1 MGFLDRLLGREPR
14 EQTPGMYQGGGTPR
28 PRYQQAPGQN
38 PAYGTAPVYGSAA
51 STGRSEDEV
60 AIERYRYLL
69 RTAPP
74 DRVEEAHAE
83 AFAQLTPEQRNQV
96 LAQLSE
102 TVPPNERATSDDPRD
117 LARMATRAEMRNP
130 GTLERNFGAS
140 RGPGFGSMLGASM
153 LGTIGGMVIGSA
165 VADMMFGSS
174 FGDPGQD
181 FAGDEGGGEA
191 GAEEAGGEEAG
202 AEPVEASGAEGGDA
216 GADAG
221 DGGGGF
227 FGDMFGGGDGGGDF
241 GGDFGG
247 GEF

>member
-14 EQTPGMYQGGGTPR
+14 EQTPGMYQGGRTPQPQYR
-28 PRYQQAPGQN
+28 QAPGQT
-38 PAYGTAPVYGSAA
+38 PDYGTAPVYGSAA

-74 DRVEEAHAE
+74 DQVEQAHAE
-83 AFAQLTPEQRNQV
+83 AFAQLTPEQRSQV

-102 TVPPNERATSDDPRD
+102 TVPPNERATSDEPRE

-181 FAGDEGGGEA
+181 FAGEAGGGEA
-191 GAEEAGGEEAG
+191 GGEAGGEEAG

-216 GADAG
+216 GG
-221 DGGGGF
+221 DGGGF
-227 FGDMFGGGDGGGDF
+227 FGGDFGGGDFG